1 MDGLQTLYW
10 FQTLYLNEDV
20 LSGSVD
26 RRWNK
31 ESSKMH
37 SDSSFCEDLVKFH
50 TSQGVFFCI

>member
-1 MDGLQTLYW
+1 MDR
-10 FQTLYLNEDV
+10 FHTLYLFQIIYLGADV

-37 SDSSFCEDLVKFH
+37 SDSSFCEDLVKFQ
-50 TSQGVFFCI
+50 TSQGVFF